1 MVFTLHTEST
11 LPLYRQIC
19 EGLRREIVVGSIAAG
34 ARLPSSRQLA
44 TDLGVSRITVANAYA
59 ELEADGVVE
68 ARPGAGTF
76 VLPPWAG
83 PLSGE
88 DSPGNATMPPW
99 QAMLGAQINPVRDRM
114 LRQVLRGPILGDTVS
129 FAWGAGDPR
138 LVPTETFRRVLTEVL
153 DRDGAAALGPEHSD
167 GYPPLQRALARYVRQ
182 LGIDAGPEEIV
193 VTAGTQQAITMLA
206 GALLQPGDCVVVETP
221 TWPGALE
228 AFEARQATVIGVP
241 LDGDGMRADMLQ
253 RVLEAH
259 HPRLIY
265 TVPTFQ
271 NPTGTVMS
279 ATRRREIVTL
289 AHRYGVPILEDDHVR
304 EVHFG
309 SPIPPPLAAFDRY
322 GDVIHA
328 SSFTKSFLPAL
339 RLGYIVAR
347 GPLREALTAMR
358 RSADLFSSSLMQRAL
373 CEYLESGAMQRHWK
387 HISRVYRRRHTAMMI
402 ALKRSFPPGVT
413 WTGVEGG
420 LVVWVSVPPQ
430 LSVIDLFED
439 ALRAGVSFVAGAA
452 FFPTPNDQ
460 PFMRLNF
467 AAVDEQQIDRGI
479 GILGQLLHQQ
489 LAARS
494 VATAA
499 TIVRDTA
506 GSASFIDARRPIPGR
521 IAETISDDAG
531 YVALA
536 APVLLHVDST
546 VRKAP
551 REGGGTD

>member
-19 EGLRREIVVGSIAAG
+19 EGVRQEIARGSVAAG

-44 TDLGVSRITVANAYA
+44 MDLGVSRITVANAYA

-68 ARPGAGTF
+68 VRPGAGTF
-76 VLPPWAG
+76 VLPPWPEAAVG
-83 PLSGE
+83 MGASGDAAPPL
-88 DSPGNATMPPW
+88 W
-99 QAMLGAQINPVRDRM
+99 QAALGAQVNPIRDRM
-114 LRQVLRGPILGDTVS
+114 LRQVLRGPILDDTIS

-138 LVPTETFRRVLTEVL
+138 LVPTDAFRHVLTGVL

-167 GYPPLQRALARYVRQ
+167 GYPPLRRALAQYVRQ
-182 LGIDAGPEEIV
+182 LGIVAGPDEIV

-206 GALLQPGDCVVVETP
+206 GALLRPGDGVVVESP

-228 AFEARQATVIGVP
+228 AFEARQADVIGVP
-241 LDGDGMRADMLQ
+241 LDRDGMRADLLQ
-253 RVLEAH
+253 RVLEARR
-259 HPRLIY
+259 PRLIY

-271 NPTGTVMS
+271 NPTGIVMS

-304 EVHFG
+304 EVRFG

-328 SSFTKSFLPAL
+328 SSFTKSFIPAL

-347 GPLREALTAMR
+347 GPLREALTALR

-373 CEYLESGAMQRHWK
+373 CAYLESGAMQRHWK
-387 HISRVYRRRHTAMMI
+387 YISRVYRRRHAAMMT
-402 ALKRSFPPGVT
+402 ALKRSFPPGIT

-420 LVVWVSVPPQ
+420 LVVWVNVPPH
-430 LSVIDLFED
+430 LSVIALFED

-452 FFPTPNDQ
+452 FFPAPNDQ
-460 PFMRLNF
+460 PSLRLNF
-467 AAVDEQQIDRGI
+467 AAVDERQIERGI
-479 GILGQLLHQQ
+479 AILGQLLRQH

-494 VATAA
+494 
-499 TIVRDTA
+499 
-506 GSASFIDARRPIPGR
+506 
-521 IAETISDDAG
+521 
-531 YVALA
+531 LA
-536 APVLLHVDST
+536 ARAT
-546 VRKAP
+546 VRGDPEPAP
-551 REGGGTD
+551 R

>member
-19 EGLRREIVVGSIAAG
+19 EGLRREIVLGSVAAG

-76 VLPPWAG
+76 VLPPWPG
-83 PLSGE
+83 MVPGE
-88 DSPGNATMPPW
+88 GAPGDAVTPPW
-99 QAMLGAQINPVRDRM
+99 QATLGAHVNPIRDRM
-114 LRQVLRGPILGDTVS
+114 LRQVLRGPILDDTIS

-138 LVPTETFRRVLTEVL
+138 LVPTDAFRHVLTTVL

-167 GYPPLQRALARYVRQ
+167 GYPPLRQALAQYVRQ

-206 GALLQPGDCVVVETP
+206 GVLLQPGDCVVVETP

-241 LDGDGMRADMLQ
+241 LDGDGMRADVLQ
-253 RVLEAH
+253 RVLEER

-271 NPTGTVMS
+271 NPTGIVMS

-289 AHRYGVPILEDDHVR
+289 AHRHGVPILEDDHVR
-304 EVHFG
+304 EVRFG

-328 SSFTKSFLPAL
+328 SSFTKSFVPAL

-347 GPLREALTAMR
+347 GPLRETLIALR

-373 CEYLESGAMQRHWK
+373 CDYLESGAMQRHWK
-387 HISRVYRRRHTAMMI
+387 YISRVYRRRHTAMMI

-420 LVVWVSVPPQ
+420 LVVWVSMPPQ
-430 LSVIDLFED
+430 LSAIDLFED

-452 FFPTPNDQ
+452 FFPAPNDQ

-467 AAVDEQQIDRGI
+467 AAVDERQIERGI
-479 GILGQLLHQQ
+479 GVLGQLLHQH

-494 VATAA
+494 LLSVAAA
-499 TIVRDTA
+499 RNAVEI
-506 GSASFIDARRPIPGR
+506 
-521 IAETISDDAG
+521 
-531 YVALA
+531 
-536 APVLLHVDST
+536 
-546 VRKAP
+546 AP
-551 REGGGTD
+551 R